1 MSEGG
6 GDYSGEVAVLAIDVG
21 VVVDVVEQV
30 GHV

>member
-21 VVVDVVEQV
+21 VVVVIV
-30 GHV
+30 GVA

>member
-6 GDYSGEVAVLAIDVG
+6 GNYAGEFVDLAIDVG
-21 VVVDVVEQV
+21 VVVDVVERV